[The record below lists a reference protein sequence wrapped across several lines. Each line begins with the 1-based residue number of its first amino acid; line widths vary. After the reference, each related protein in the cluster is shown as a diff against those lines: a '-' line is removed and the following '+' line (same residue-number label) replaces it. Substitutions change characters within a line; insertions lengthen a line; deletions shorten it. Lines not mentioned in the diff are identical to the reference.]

1 MVPEIP
7 VTHTPAS
14 VFLIFWFA
22 GDKKKFK
29 KERDFIGLKGDH
41 LCMMTAEAD
50 VEEEEVRISD
60 KVMRSVGSFNINTS
74 LLDAHLYIMK
84 KWLCDFIVHDRYK
97 TKSVL
102 LWHKS
107 KSLVLKLFT

>member
-1 MVPEIP
+1 
-7 VTHTPAS
+7 
-14 VFLIFWFA
+14 
-22 GDKKKFK
+22 
-29 KERDFIGLKGDH
+29 
-41 LCMMTAEAD
+41 MMTAEAD

-97 TKSVL
+97 KESVL
-102 LWHKS
+102 L
-107 KSLVLKLFT
+107 